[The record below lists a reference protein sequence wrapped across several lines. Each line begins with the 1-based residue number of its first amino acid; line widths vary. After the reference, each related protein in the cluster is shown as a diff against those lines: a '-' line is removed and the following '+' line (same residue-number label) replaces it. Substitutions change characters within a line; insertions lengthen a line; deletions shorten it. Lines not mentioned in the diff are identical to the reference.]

1 MTSRMILLVDSKNKQ
16 IHQDKPMGFAD
27 ATQFWN
33 ERFDKEEFIFG
44 TEPNEYLVEQV
55 NRHLKSGSRVLCIA
69 DGEGRNGV
77 WLAKQGMQVV
87 GFDASD
93 IALSKA
99 KKFAQ
104 ENHVDVEY
112 SFSYTDS
119 YAWPLNTYDAVVAI
133 FIQFADPEM
142 RKRIFQ
148 KTYET
153 LKPGGIF
160 ILQGY
165 TPKQLEYKTGGPSLI
180 EHLYTEEL
188 IRELAKDFLII
199 ELRSYEKVLSEGAR
213 HEGMSALLGLVAQ
226 KPAL

>member
-1 MTSRMILLVDSKNKQ
+1 
-16 IHQDKPMGFAD
+16 MGFAD

-33 ERFDKEEFIFG
+33 ERFNKEEFIFG
-44 TEPNEYLVEQV
+44 TEPNEYLVEQS
-55 NRHLKSGSRVLCIA
+55 NRYLKPGNKVLCIA

-77 WLAKQGMQVV
+77 WLAKQGMRVV

-104 ENHVDVEY
+104 DNHVEVEY
-112 SFSYTDS
+112 TFSDTDS
-119 YAWPLNTYDAVVAI
+119 YPWPKNAYDAVVGI
-133 FIQFADPEM
+133 FIQFADPDM
-142 RKRIFQ
+142 RQRIFQ

-153 LKPGGIF
+153 LQPGGIF

-180 EHLYTEEL
+180 EHLYTEDL
-188 IRELAKDFLII
+188 IRDLAKEFSIL

-213 HEGMSALLGLVAQ
+213 HEGMSALLGMVAQ
-226 KPAL
+226 KPNP

>member
-1 MTSRMILLVDSKNKQ
+1 MS
-16 IHQDKPMGFAD
+16 FAD

-44 TEPNEYLVEQV
+44 KEPNEYLVEKANQY
-55 NRHLKSGSRVLCIA
+55 LKTGDKVLCIA

-93 IALSKA
+93 IALAKA
-99 KKFAQ
+99 KQFAKDHQ
-104 ENHVDVEY
+104 VEVEY
-112 SFSYTDS
+112 SFSDTDS
-119 YAWPLNTYDAVVAI
+119 FIWHANTYDAVIGI
-133 FIQFADPEM
+133 FIQFADPAM

-153 LKPGGIF
+153 LKPGGLF

-188 IRELAKDFLII
+188 IRDLAKDFNTL
-199 ELRSYEKVLSEGAR
+199 ELHSYEKALSEGPR
-213 HEGMSALLGLVAQ
+213 HTGMSAILGLVAQ
-226 KPAL
+226 KPI

>member
-1 MTSRMILLVDSKNKQ
+1 
-16 IHQDKPMGFAD
+16 MGFSD

-44 TEPNEYLVEQV
+44 KEPNVYLVEKANEYLKPAYQ
-55 NRHLKSGSRVLCIA
+55 VLCIA

-77 WLAKQGMQVV
+77 WLAKQGMKVT

-93 IALSKA
+93 IALAKA
-99 KKFAQ
+99 NQFAKDNQ
-104 ENHVDVEY
+104 VEVKY
-112 SFSYTDS
+112 SFSDTDS
-119 YAWPLNTYDAVVAI
+119 FAWHANTYDAVIGI
-133 FIQFADPEM
+133 FIQFADPAM
-142 RKRIFQ
+142 RERIFQ
-148 KTYET
+148 KTYEA

-188 IRELAKDFLII
+188 IRNLAKDFHIL
-199 ELRSYEKVLSEGAR
+199 ELKSYEQELSEGPR
-213 HEGMSALLGLVAQ
+213 HTGMSAILGLVAQ
-226 KPAL
+226 KPNQ

>member
-1 MTSRMILLVDSKNKQ
+1 MTFS
-16 IHQDKPMGFAD
+16 D

-33 ERFDKEEFIFG
+33 ERFNQEAFIFG
-44 TEPNEYLVEQV
+44 KEPNVYLVDKANEYLKPGYQ
-55 NRHLKSGSRVLCIA
+55 VLCIA

-93 IALSKA
+93 IALAKA
-99 KKFAQ
+99 NQFAKDNQ
-104 ENHVDVEY
+104 VEVDY
-112 SFSYTDS
+112 SFSDTDS
-119 YAWPLNTYDAVVAI
+119 FAWHANTYDAVIGI
-133 FIQFADPEM
+133 FIQFADPAM
-142 RKRIFQ
+142 RERIFQ
-148 KTYET
+148 KTYEA

-188 IRELAKDFLII
+188 IRSLAKDFHIL
-199 ELRSYEKVLSEGAR
+199 ELKSYEQELSEGPR
-213 HEGMSALLGLVAQ
+213 HTGMSAILGLVAQ
-226 KPAL
+226 KPNQ

>member
-1 MTSRMILLVDSKNKQ
+1 MS
-16 IHQDKPMGFAD
+16 FAD

-44 TEPNEYLVEQV
+44 KEPNEYLVEKTKQY
-55 NRHLKSGSRVLCIA
+55 LKPQDKVLCIA

-93 IALSKA
+93 IALAKA
-99 KKFAQ
+99 KQFAKDNQ
-104 ENHVDVEY
+104 VEVEY
-112 SFSYTDS
+112 SFSDTDS
-119 YAWPLNTYDAVVAI
+119 YAWHENTYDAVIGI
-133 FIQFADPEM
+133 FIQFADPAM
-142 RKRIFQ
+142 RARIFQ
-148 KTYET
+148 QAHKAT
-153 LKPGGIF
+153 KPGGLF

-188 IRELAKDFLII
+188 IRDLAKEFEIL
-199 ELRSYEKVLSEGAR
+199 ELVSYEQELSEGPR
-213 HEGMSALLGLVAQ
+213 HTGMSAILGLVAR
-226 KPAL
+226 K

>member
-1 MTSRMILLVDSKNKQ
+1 MS
-16 IHQDKPMGFAD
+16 FAD

-44 TEPNEYLVEQV
+44 KEPNEYLVEKANQY
-55 NRHLKSGSRVLCIA
+55 LKTGDKVLCIA

-93 IALSKA
+93 IALAKA
-99 KKFAQ
+99 KQFAKDHQ
-104 ENHVDVEY
+104 VEVEY
-112 SFSYTDS
+112 SFSDTDS
-119 YAWPLNTYDAVVAI
+119 FIWHANIYDAVIGI
-133 FIQFADPEM
+133 FIQFADPAM

-153 LKPGGIF
+153 LKPGGLF

-188 IRELAKDFLII
+188 IRDLAQDFNILELH
-199 ELRSYEKVLSEGAR
+199 SYEKALSEGPR
-213 HEGMSALLGLVAQ
+213 HTGMSAILGLVAQ
-226 KPAL
+226 KPI

>member
-1 MTSRMILLVDSKNKQ
+1 
-16 IHQDKPMGFAD
+16 MGFTD

-33 ERFDKEEFIFG
+33 ERFNKEEFIFG
-44 TEPNEYLVEQV
+44 KEPNQYLLEKASQY
-55 NRHLKSGSRVLCIA
+55 LKPNQRVLSIA

-87 GFDASD
+87 AFDASD
-93 IALSKA
+93 VALAKA
-99 KKFAQ
+99 KQFAKDNQ
-104 ENHVDVEY
+104 VAVEY
-112 SFSYTDS
+112 TFSDTDS
-119 YAWPLNTYDAVVAI
+119 FTWHTNTYDAVIGI
-133 FIQFADPEM
+133 FIQFADPAM

-148 KTYET
+148 KTYQA

-188 IRELAKDFLII
+188 IRDLAKDFNILD
-199 ELRSYEKVLSEGAR
+199 LQSYERELSEGPR
-213 HEGMSALLGLVAQ
+213 HTGMSALLGLVAQ
-226 KPAL
+226 KPND

>member
-1 MTSRMILLVDSKNKQ
+1 MISLVDSKNKQ
-16 IHQDKPMGFAD
+16 VHQDKPMGFSD

-33 ERFDKEEFIFG
+33 ERFDKQEFIFG
-44 TEPNEYLVEQV
+44 KEPNEYLVEQTK
-55 NRHLKSGSRVLCIA
+55 RYLKSGNRVLCIA

-93 IALSKA
+93 IALAKA
-99 KKFAQ
+99 NQFAQ
-104 ENHVDVEY
+104 DNQVDVEY
-112 SFSYTDS
+112 TFSDTDS
-119 YAWPLNTYDAVVAI
+119 YAWPKDAYDAVVGI
-133 FIQFADPEM
+133 FIQFADPAM
-142 RKRIFQ
+142 RERIFQ

-188 IRELAKDFLII
+188 IRDLAKNFSIL

-226 KPAL
+226 KPKL

>member
-1 MTSRMILLVDSKNKQ
+1 LADSKSNQ
-16 IHQDKPMGFAD
+16 VHQDKPMGFSD

-33 ERFDKEEFIFG
+33 ERFNKDEFIFG
-44 TEPNEYLVEQV
+44 KEPNEYLVEQTSK
-55 NRHLKSGSRVLCIA
+55 HLKPGSKVLCIA

-93 IALSKA
+93 IALAKA
-99 KKFAQ
+99 KQFARDNQ
-104 ENHVDVEY
+104 VEIEY
-112 SFSYTDS
+112 SFSDTDS
-119 YAWPLNTYDAVVAI
+119 FDWQKNTYDAVVGI
-133 FIQFADPEM
+133 FIQFADPSM
-142 RKRIFQ
+142 RKRIFEQ
-148 KTYET
+148 TYET

-188 IRELAKDFLII
+188 IRGLAKSFEILDLCC
-199 ELRSYEKVLSEGAR
+199 YEKELNEGAR
-213 HEGMSALLGLVAQ
+213 HAGMSALLGLVA
-226 KPAL
+226 KK